1 MTLQEL
7 IDIFDLS
14 VKKGFQADD
23 TIFFYIEEIQSF
35 NIQPRGYG
43 NTLEE
48 AKKSFIDILNT
59 NEWYLVHY
67 ADIPSKKITIT
78 YK

>member
-7 IDIFDLS
+7 VDIFDLS
-14 VKKGFQADD
+14 IRKGFQQDD
-23 TIFFYIEEIQSF
+23 TIFFYIEEVQSS
-35 NIQPRGYG
+35 NVQPRGFG

-59 NEWYLVHY
+59 NEWYLVHCS
-67 ADIPSKKITIT
+67 DLSFKKITIT